1 MQSLNCFV
9 AFSANRLSGAADEH
23 WQSIGAECR
32 VFLHEEEHTM
42 PTVASRDASDQHAET
57 KSLEPILHEIKA
69 LLETKRFGISE
80 EIRKY
85 PAPIPG
91 CDQHF
96 NYMLE
101 ERARISDELNRVG
114 KFFAATPAPKDCIE
128 SIDEFV
134 RSSPDLD
141 DDAKRE
147 IRSRLRK

>member
-1 MQSLNCFV
+1 MR
-9 AFSANRLSGAADEH
+9 A
-23 WQSIGAECR
+23 I
-32 VFLHEEEHTM
+32 
-42 PTVASRDASDQHAET
+42 ASRDASDTQVEA

-69 LLETKRFGISE
+69 LLESKRFGISE

-101 ERARISDELNRVG
+101 ERARISDELNRVV
-114 KFFAATPAPKDCIE
+114 KLFTSQPACQDRIE
-128 SIDEFV
+128 SIAEFV

-141 DDAKRE
+141 DDAKRA
-147 IRSRLRK
+147 IRSRLHR

>member
-1 MQSLNCFV
+1 MR
-9 AFSANRLSGAADEH
+9 A
-23 WQSIGAECR
+23 I
-32 VFLHEEEHTM
+32 
-42 PTVASRDASDQHAET
+42 ASRDASGMPVEA

-101 ERARISDELNRVG
+101 ERARISDELNRVV
-114 KFFAATPAPKDCIE
+114 KLFTSQPACQDRIE
-128 SIDEFV
+128 SIAEFV
-134 RSSPDLD
+134 SSSPDLD
-141 DDAKRE
+141 DDAKRA
-147 IRSRLRK
+147 IRSRLQK

>member
-1 MQSLNCFV
+1 
-9 AFSANRLSGAADEH
+9 
-23 WQSIGAECR
+23 
-32 VFLHEEEHTM
+32 M
-42 PTVASRDASDQHAET
+42 PATASRNASDIEAEANT
-57 KSLEPILHEIKA
+57 LEPILHKIKA

-101 ERARISDELNRVG
+101 ERARISDELNRVV
-114 KFFAATPAPKDCIE
+114 KLFAAQSGRRVRIE
-128 SIDEFV
+128 AIDEFV

-141 DDAKRE
+141 DDAKRA
-147 IRSRLRK
+147 IRSCLER

>member
-1 MQSLNCFV
+1 MR
-9 AFSANRLSGAADEH
+9 A
-23 WQSIGAECR
+23 I
-32 VFLHEEEHTM
+32 
-42 PTVASRDASDQHAET
+42 ASRDASDMHVEA

-101 ERARISDELNRVG
+101 ERARISDELNRVV
-114 KFFAATPAPKDCIE
+114 KLFTSQPARQDRIE
-128 SIDEFV
+128 SIDAFV
-134 RSSPDLD
+134 SSSPDLD
-141 DDAKRE
+141 DDTKRA
-147 IRSRLRK
+147 IRSRLQR